1 MVRETADVT
10 IVGGG
15 PAGSVLAVAL
25 ARQGVRVVLYEKA
38 RHPRLKPC
46 GEGLLPHGVAALQE
60 IVGVPD
66 VPRVR
71 GLRFR
76 AGEVSVNADFPVGY
90 GLVVRRDKFDAWLF
104 ERAASAPG
112 VDARPGTAYRGQ
124 RARLLIGADGARS
137 IFHRLLPARVASEHL

>member
-90 GLVVRRDKFDAWLF
+90 GLVVRRDKFDAPSPPSVQWFLTLSGSNSVV
-104 ERAASAPG
+104 ECQLPKLKVAGSTP
-112 VDARPGTAYRGQ
+112 VS
-124 RARLLIGADGARS
+124 RS
-137 IFHRLLPARVASEHL
+137 I